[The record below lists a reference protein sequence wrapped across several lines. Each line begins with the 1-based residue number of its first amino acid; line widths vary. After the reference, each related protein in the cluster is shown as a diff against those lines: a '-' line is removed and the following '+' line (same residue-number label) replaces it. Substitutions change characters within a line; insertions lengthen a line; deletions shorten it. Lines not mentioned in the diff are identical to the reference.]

1 MRPRV
6 SPCGP
11 DARALACKCARFAS
25 LGAHERYA
33 EKMHAHPDEGPN
45 LLTFVWFG
53 MTLAGMCGTLAV
65 GPILAHYGNQA
76 PYLLALL
83 PAAGACVHS
92 AVPASTPN
100 PKALRGT
107 LPLTPSPNP
116 KPSTPQPLKPLSAV
130 CCATAIFWPLSQ
142 NHLGDR
148 REHPQAT
155 RDRRTKMWQQP
166 MLVFLVSA
174 IHTPSAAAALRW
186 SGPIEPTRP
195 AACEW
200 LRMQLGAT

>member
-1 MRPRV
+1 MRAHV
-6 SPCGP
+6 N
-11 DARALACKCARFAS
+11 ARAS
-25 LGAHERYA
+25 LDSALNERYA

-92 AVPASTPN
+92 AVLTPN

-116 KPSTPQPLKPLSAV
+116 KPESPQPLNPNPKPES
-130 CCATAIFWPLSQ
+130 P
-142 NHLGDR
+142 
-148 REHPQAT
+148 
-155 RDRRTKMWQQP
+155 
-166 MLVFLVSA
+166 
-174 IHTPSAAAALRW
+174 
-186 SGPIEPTRP
+186 
-195 AACEW
+195 
-200 LRMQLGAT
+200 